1 MADCPT
7 CWAISPLNPTELAFT
22 VPLSP
27 NWISPFRC
35 AGANLIGKGACI
47 MSAEMNAHVLNLL
60 ETYRERE
67 RKIALLRY
75 ELEHPAHVSSQ
86 EMVEAMSLRRGD
98 GSSLSGGHVSD
109 KTLYIALNYQE
120 KLEQVN
126 LDVAREIAVQLVE
139 LEQQQKRLRY
149 YVSLLD
155 EQKRMVIQ
163 LAYFDRLPWEAIA
176 EKLEVSL
183 RTAHKIKNKALGRL
197 TEMYLFTEDYI

>member
-1 MADCPT
+1 
-7 CWAISPLNPTELAFT
+7 
-22 VPLSP
+22 
-27 NWISPFRC
+27 
-35 AGANLIGKGACI
+35 
-47 MSAEMNAHVLNLL
+47 MSTEMNAHVLNLL

-98 GSSLSGGHVSD
+98 GSSLSGGHVAD